1 MRRLLRRFMHGRINP
16 SPPPPPGARA
26 SRGCPL
32 TLLLF
37 PLSLRSVR
45 CCHLQVP
52 ELSTQQASHSA
63 RIKIKKLRHRLS
75 CGMNSLT
82 GSRVG
87 RFQSSEESYLTIKN
101 ILMGIFCVKLTCTQ
115 EKGGRTISSEF
126 SFLLVC
132 FNGRNID
139 GLNQTMNT
147 FLSKDD
153 QLIIAG
159 LTIKEIVLPK
169 LKFLPFAT
177 QPYVDGG
184 FGDIF

>member
-1 MRRLLRRFMHGRINP
+1 MRRVLRRFMHGRISL
-16 SPPPPPGARA
+16 SPPPLPRARA

-52 ELSTQQASHSA
+52 ELSTQQASHSV
-63 RIKIKKLRHRLS
+63 RIKIKNLRHRIS
-75 CGMNSLT
+75 YEMNSVT

-101 ILMGIFCVKLTCTQ
+101 ILMGIFCVKLTYTK
-115 EKGGRTISSEF
+115 EKGVRTISSEF

-132 FNGRNID
+132 CIYIYN
-139 GLNQTMNT
+139 
-147 FLSKDD
+147 
-153 QLIIAG
+153 
-159 LTIKEIVLPK
+159 
-169 LKFLPFAT
+169 
-177 QPYVDGG
+177 Y
-184 FGDIF
+184 